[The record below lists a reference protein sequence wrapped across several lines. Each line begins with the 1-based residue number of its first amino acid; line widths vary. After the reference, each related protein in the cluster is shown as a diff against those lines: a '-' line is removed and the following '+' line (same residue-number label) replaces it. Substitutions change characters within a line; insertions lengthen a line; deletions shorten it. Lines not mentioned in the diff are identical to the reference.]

1 MALRLV
7 RATSDG
13 VGFVSPEL
21 SLVDP
26 ALAEAV
32 RATPDAIVVGAAGE
46 TADWHGAVG
55 VVALPSTTAYDTP
68 DLLLERHGL
77 KLELASRDGARTWRL
92 TAARGEVVETTSS
105 GPGVPPEIESLL
117 TNVVLGSELVQV
129 PVRSA
134 DPDVRR
140 LENQL
145 GQQRHAL
152 VKYDVGVRI
161 ASDPESLHQLRVASR
176 RIRAFLAVGRELVDQ
191 EWARELK
198 DGMQALGRASTDAR
212 DIDILLERVRD
223 RIRTFDP
230 RDQEAAETLLRV
242 LEEDRRALQYA
253 LIDVLNSALHRRV
266 LDRLALPVVP
276 APTPPSRKLDKLA
289 ARELRRL
296 VARVRRLGKRPGDDQ
311 LHALR
316 IKVKRVRYAT
326 ELGGAPADKR
336 ARRVVRAATRMQDVL
351 GEHQDAVVGEERL
364 REVAYRYDDSG
375 VAFAAGQ
382 LAERERIRR
391 GEIQARL
398 PAAWKKLRK
407 LAR

>member
-13 VGFVSPEL
+13 VGSVSPEL

-26 ALAEAV
+26 VLAEAV
-32 RATPDAIVVGAAGE
+32 RATPDAIVVGAPGD
-46 TADWHGAVG
+46 TFDWHGPASG
-55 VVALPSTTAYDTP
+55 ALPNATAYDTP

-77 KLELASRDGARTWRL
+77 KLELVNGDGARTWRL
-92 TAARGEVVETTSS
+92 TAARGEVVETTTSD
-105 GPGVPPEIESLL
+105 PGVPQEIESLL

-129 PVRSA
+129 PTRSA

-140 LENQL
+140 LEAHL
-145 GQQRHAL
+145 GEQRHAL

-176 RIRAFLAVGRELVDQ
+176 RIRAFLAVGRALVDE
-191 EWARELK
+191 EWARELT
-198 DGMQALGRASTDAR
+198 DGMRALGRASTDAR
-212 DIDILLERVRD
+212 DIDILLEKVRD
-223 RIRTFDP
+223 RSRSFDP
-230 RDQEAAETLLRV
+230 RDQDSAETLLRA
-242 LEEDRRALQYA
+242 LEEDRRALQHA
-253 LIDVLNSALHRRV
+253 LIDVLNSGLHRRV

-276 APTPPSRKLDKLA
+276 APVPPARRLDQLA

-296 VARVRRLGKRPGDDQ
+296 VARVRRLGKRPGDRQ
-311 LHALR
+311 LHDLR
-316 IKVKRVRYAT
+316 IRVKRVRYAT

-336 ARRVVRAATRMQDVL
+336 ARRVIKAATRMQDVL

-375 VAFAAGQ
+375 VAFAAGR

-391 GEIQARL
+391 HEIQQRL
-398 PAAWKKLRK
+398 PAAWRKLRK

>member
-7 RATSDG
+7 RATSEG
-13 VGFVSPEL
+13 VGSVSPEL

-46 TADWHGAVG
+46 AADWHGAAG
-55 VVALPSTTAYDTP
+55 AALPGTTAYDTP

-77 KLELASRDGARTWRL
+77 KLELGSSDGARTWRL

-117 TNVVLGSELVQV
+117 TNVVLGSKLVQV

-140 LENQL
+140 LEDRL

-212 DIDILLERVRD
+212 DIDILLEKVRD

-276 APTPPSRKLDKLA
+276 APEPPRRKLDQLA

-296 VARVRRLGKRPGDDQ
+296 VARVRRLGKRPGDEQ
-311 LHALR
+311 LHDLR

-326 ELGGAPADKR
+326 ELGGAPTDKR
-336 ARRVVRAATRMQDVL
+336 ARRVVKAATRMQDVL
-351 GEHQDAVVGEERL
+351 GEHQDAAVGEERL
-364 REVAYRYDDSG
+364 REVAYRYDDTG

-382 LAERERIRR
+382 FAERERIRR
-391 GEIQARL
+391 GEIQQRL

>member
-13 VGFVSPEL
+13 VGSVSPEL

-26 ALAEAV
+26 VLAEAV
-32 RATPDAIVVGAAGE
+32 RATPDAIVVGAPGD
-46 TADWHGAVG
+46 TFDWHGPASG
-55 VVALPSTTAYDTP
+55 ALPNATAYDTP

-77 KLELASRDGARTWRL
+77 KLELVNGDGARTWRL
-92 TAARGEVVETTSS
+92 TAARGEVVETTTSD
-105 GPGVPPEIESLL
+105 PGVPQEIESLL

-129 PVRSA
+129 PTRSA

-140 LENQL
+140 LEAHL
-145 GQQRHAL
+145 GEQRHAL

-176 RIRAFLAVGRELVDQ
+176 RIRAFLAVGRALVDE
-191 EWARELK
+191 EWARELT
-198 DGMQALGRASTDAR
+198 DGMRALGRASTDAR
-212 DIDILLERVRD
+212 DIDILLEKVRD
-223 RIRTFDP
+223 RSRSFDP
-230 RDQEAAETLLRV
+230 RDQDSAETLLRA
-242 LEEDRRALQYA
+242 LEEDRRALQHA
-253 LIDVLNSALHRRV
+253 LIDVLNSGLHRRV

-276 APTPPSRKLDKLA
+276 APVPPARRLDQLA

-296 VARVRRLGKRPGDDQ
+296 VARVRRLGKRPGDRQ
-311 LHALR
+311 LHDLR
-316 IKVKRVRYAT
+316 IRVKRVRYAT

-336 ARRVVRAATRMQDVL
+336 ARRVIKAATRMQDAL

-375 VAFAAGQ
+375 VAFAAGR

-391 GEIQARL
+391 HEIQQRL
-398 PAAWKKLRK
+398 PAAWRKLRK

>member
-13 VGFVSPEL
+13 VGSVSPEL

-32 RATPDAIVVGAAGE
+32 RATPDAIVVGAAGA
-46 TADWHGAVG
+46 TADWHGAASA
-55 VVALPSTTAYDTP
+55 ALASTTYDTP

-117 TNVVLGSELVQV
+117 TNVVLGSELGQV

-140 LENQL
+140 LEGQL

-152 VKYDVGVRI
+152 IKYDVGVRI

-212 DIDILLERVRD
+212 DIDILLEKVRD

-230 RDQEAAETLLRV
+230 RDREAAETLLRV

-276 APTPPSRKLDKLA
+276 APTPPSRKLDQLA

-296 VARVRRLGKRPGDDQ
+296 VARVRRLGKRPGDEQ

-336 ARRVVRAATRMQDVL
+336 ARRVVKAATRMQDVL
-351 GEHQDAVVGEERL
+351 GEHQDAAVGEERL

-391 GEIQARL
+391 GEIQQRL
-398 PAAWKKLRK
+398 PAAWKRLRK

>member
-46 TADWHGAVG
+46 TADWHGAAG
-55 VVALPSTTAYDTP
+55 AALPSTTAYDTP

-129 PVRSA
+129 PVRSV

-140 LENQL
+140 LEDQL

-212 DIDILLERVRD
+212 DIDILLEKVRD

-296 VARVRRLGKRPGDDQ
+296 VARVRRLGKCPGDEQ

-391 GEIQARL
+391 GEIQQRL